1 MNWRLNENSL
11 FAILL
16 RSSWWISFAIAG
28 AVTAVAVAL
37 LPDAYKGFGA
47 MTGLPFVV
55 IGAIAGWR
63 QLQAP
68 SAARIDRTLAAVR
81 GMSWVEFSRAVEAA
95 YRRQGYSVRA
105 IAEAV
110 PISRSQRKGALRSST
125 ASAGK

>member
-1 MNWRLNENSL
+1 MNWQLNENSL

-55 IGAIAGWR
+55 IGAIAAWR

-95 YRRQGYSVRA
+95 SERDCARLVESD
-105 IAEAV
+105 
-110 PISRSQRKGALRSST
+110 RS
-125 ASAGK
+125 